1 MFDVSMEFPQVRKVI
16 LHDLCLRIDMVQD
29 ASDLLLKLLVD
40 DVGPVGH
47 KVVKHGFMEELLRV
61 ICQPHEYLRVIHL
74 VHTLGLKLGL
84 HNLEHLKVT
93 KFLIVLLVDEVLK
106 VVVQGFDRKL
116 LVECE
121 KQIIQVILLHF
132 QDVLE
137 AVNEDLGLFSV
148 F

>member
-1 MFDVSMEFPQVRKVI
+1 MGLDNFMFDVSMEFSQVRKVI

-74 VHTLGLKLGL
+74 V
-84 HNLEHLKVT
+84 
-93 KFLIVLLVDEVLK
+93 
-106 VVVQGFDRKL
+106 
-116 LVECE
+116 
-121 KQIIQVILLHF
+121 
-132 QDVLE
+132 
-137 AVNEDLGLFSV
+137 
-148 F
+148 